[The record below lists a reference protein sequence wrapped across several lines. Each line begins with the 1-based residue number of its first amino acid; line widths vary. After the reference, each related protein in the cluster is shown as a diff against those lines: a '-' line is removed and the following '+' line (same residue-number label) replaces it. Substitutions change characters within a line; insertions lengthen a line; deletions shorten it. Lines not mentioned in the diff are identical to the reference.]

1 MKIIV
6 DEMPRHERDCLLS
19 KMKNDDWICGKYN
32 SICNIDMCD
41 LLKPITDFCVGEEV
55 YMDSSGVKIIKN
67 GLDIKKKQ
75 SMNHGSN

>member
-6 DEMPRHERDCLLS
+6 DEMPKRPFDCPLS
-19 KMKNDDWICGKYN
+19 KMQNDDWICSKYN

-41 LLKPITDFCVGEEV
+41 LLKTITNFCACEEV

-67 GLDIKKKQ
+67 ELILRKNRG
-75 SMNHGSN
+75 

>member
-6 DEMPRHERDCLLS
+6 DEMPKHPFDCPLS
-19 KMKNDDWICGKYN
+19 KMKNDDWICSKYN
-32 SICNIDMCD
+32 SICNIDMCN
-41 LLKPITDFCVGEEV
+41 LLKSITDFCVGEEV

-75 SMNHGSN
+75 RMNHGSN